1 MKQFF
6 SSGIINDPSPPVLPT
21 LQDLCLLPL
30 VENEWRQVGEQLGV
44 SDDDLKIAAECD
56 DPQQEMF
63 RRCLER
69 AKQRQAG
76 QINYERLLKVLS
88 APGVPELAETLSGP
102 ELAELTKALY
112 AVGDPEL
119 AEKIIQEHSTF
130 HACMLGLD
138 NINIVH

>member
-1 MKQFF
+1 M
-6 SSGIINDPSPPVLPT
+6 LPT

-30 VENEWRQVGEQLGV
+30 VDNEWREVGEQLGV
-44 SDDDLKIAAECD
+44 SDDDLDKAAECD
-56 DPQQEMF
+56 DPQREMF

-69 AKQRQAG
+69 EMQRQAVPVE
-76 QINYERLLKVLS
+76 QRLLEALS
-88 APGVPELAETLSGP
+88 RGPELAETVSSP

-138 NINIVH
+138 NIYIVH